1 MLNFEPSFCFLDY
14 TDKWLKIVQDC
25 IFTDLD
31 RLREKIE
38 LHAENQSKRLLKMQ
52 RKRYGHKNGGA
63 MNDGIRAGSADGMNS
78 VVMRFYK
85 DERIIKRLDALLAKE
100 AVNSRK

>member
-1 MLNFEPSFCFLDY
+1 
-14 TDKWLKIVQDC
+14 
-25 IFTDLD
+25 
-31 RLREKIE
+31 
-38 LHAENQSKRLLKMQ
+38 
-52 RKRYGHKNGGA
+52 